1 MNQTQHLFELIRN
14 QTSSHEILDDEI
26 EEEEYIDYGSD
37 DDQTEIDSDFI
48 EDDDDQDDEQDAE
61 NVEAVPNILTSKNGM
76 VWSQIKSRIN
86 IRTRV
91 ANIFTEKKGVSE
103 LAKEEWTMFA

>member
-14 QTSSHEILDDEI
+14 QTSSHEILDEEI
-26 EEEEYIDYGSD
+26 EEEEYIDYGTD
-37 DDQTEIDSDFI
+37 DDQTEIDSDFIEDDDQTEIDSDYI

-76 VWSQIKSRIN
+76 D
-86 IRTRV
+86 
-91 ANIFTEKKGVSE
+91 
-103 LAKEEWTMFA
+103 